1 MEIRNLGASGLKISA
16 IAYGNWLTHGSQ
28 VEEDAALS
36 CVRQALDEGITTFD
50 TADVYANTAA
60 ESVLGK
66 ALAGER
72 REGLEIFT
80 KVFWPTGPGAHND
93 KGLGRKHILESID
106 GSLRRLGT
114 DYVDLYQAHRYD
126 HGTPL
131 EETMVAFADVVRAG
145 KALYIG
151 VSEWRAEEIRAA
163 AELARELRVPLVS
176 NQPQYSLL
184 WRVIEPEVV
193 PTCRELGIGQIV
205 WSPIA
210 QGVLTGK
217 YLPGQAPPTGSR
229 ATDDKGGADMI
240 SRWLE
245 DDVLE
250 RVQQLRPIADGVG
263 LSLAQLAVA
272 WVLQND
278 NVSAAI
284 IGASRPEQ
292 VTENVKAAGVELDAA
307 TLSAIDDVV
316 SQGAGRHLGPGTD
329 EVAEALAVD
338 LRKLLADLD
347 LGLGHPHE
355 LHLQRADDGVVGRA
369 LERLVGEAADELLA
383 EPEPQHHHVDD
394 HEEERR
400 HHDHVA
406 RLLQRRVAGVAEDHG
421 DDEQRDQ
428 QLDDAEPAVDV
439 VADEPPQRTAV
450 AGEEVLLVTGLHA
463 LADRPAALG
472 LHLARTGGHLLAGA
486 RRAGA
491 CLRERLSL
499 LALGRG
505 AALASG
511 LGLDDLDVGLGL
523 RTAEQ
528 AHCPRFSTVLVSL
541 GGSCRAGRASAE
553 ARPAPPA
560 RSAGRPR
567 SG

>member
-28 VEEDAALS
+28 VEEDAALA

-93 KGLGRKHILESID
+93 KGLSRKHILESID

-131 EETMVAFADVVRAG
+131 EETMVAFADVVRSG

-176 NQPQYSLL
+176 SQPQYSML
-184 WRVIEPEVV
+184 WRVIEAEVV

-217 YLPGQAPPTGSR
+217 YRPGQAPPAGSR

-250 RVQQLRPIADGVG
+250 RVQQLQPIADGVG
-263 LSLAQLAVA
+263 LSMAQLAVA

-292 VTENVKAAGVELDAA
+292 VTENVKAAGVELDEE
-307 TLSAIDDVV
+307 TMRAIDEAVGPVV
-316 SQGAGRHLGPGTD
+316 TSDPAHTKSP
-329 EVAEALAVD
+329 
-338 LRKLLADLD
+338 
-347 LGLGHPHE
+347 
-355 LHLQRADDGVVGRA
+355 
-369 LERLVGEAADELLA
+369 RL
-383 EPEPQHHHVDD
+383 
-394 HEEERR
+394 
-400 HHDHVA
+400 
-406 RLLQRRVAGVAEDHG
+406 
-421 DDEQRDQ
+421 
-428 QLDDAEPAVDV
+428 
-439 VADEPPQRTAV
+439 
-450 AGEEVLLVTGLHA
+450 
-463 LADRPAALG
+463 
-472 LHLARTGGHLLAGA
+472 
-486 RRAGA
+486 
-491 CLRERLSL
+491 
-499 LALGRG
+499 
-505 AALASG
+505 
-511 LGLDDLDVGLGL
+511 
-523 RTAEQ
+523 
-528 AHCPRFSTVLVSL
+528 
-541 GGSCRAGRASAE
+541 
-553 ARPAPPA
+553 
-560 RSAGRPR
+560 
-567 SG
+567 